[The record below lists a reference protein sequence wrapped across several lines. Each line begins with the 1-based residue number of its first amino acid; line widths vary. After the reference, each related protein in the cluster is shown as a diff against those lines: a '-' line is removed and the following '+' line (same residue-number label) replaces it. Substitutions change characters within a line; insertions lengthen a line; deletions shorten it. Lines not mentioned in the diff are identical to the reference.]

1 MKKVVKDRGFHISHK
16 LSTPD
21 LVLTN
26 KIELLT
32 LSEIGAKIKLNDPKS
47 IKNWVRQNGI
57 TIHKLASR
65 TFVYDLDLKVCL
77 LKPLV
82 LELMRK
88 YPKRWREICRNI
100 INEDVVFDMLLI
112 ELDEG
117 PMIFPKYKMQ
127 FNSVEE
133 EKLYNDLVA

>member
-1 MKKVVKDRGFHISHK
+1 MEIDIFGVANGLDETDSVKSKNSCAI
-16 LSTPD
+16 
-21 LVLTN
+21 
-26 KIELLT
+26 LT
-32 LSEIGAKIKLNDPKS
+32 LSEVGAKIKLSDPKS

-82 LELMRK
+82 LELIRK
-88 YPKRWREICRNI
+88 YPKRWRGICRTI
-100 INEDVVFDMLLI
+100 ITEDVVFDMLLI

>member
-117 PMIFPKYKMQ
+117 PMILPKCKMQ

>member
-100 INEDVVFDMLLI
+100 INEDVVFDMLLN

-117 PMIFPKYKMQ
+117 PMILPKYKMQ

>member
-1 MKKVVKDRGFHISHK
+1 MKKVAKDKGFHISHK

-21 LVLTN
+21 LVSTN

-47 IKNWVRQNGI
+47 IKNWVLQNGI

-82 LELMRK
+82 LELIRK
-88 YPKRWREICRNI
+88 YPNRWRGICRTI
-100 INEDVVFDMLLI
+100 ITEDVVFDMLLI

-117 PMIFPKYKMQ
+117 PMILPKYKMQ